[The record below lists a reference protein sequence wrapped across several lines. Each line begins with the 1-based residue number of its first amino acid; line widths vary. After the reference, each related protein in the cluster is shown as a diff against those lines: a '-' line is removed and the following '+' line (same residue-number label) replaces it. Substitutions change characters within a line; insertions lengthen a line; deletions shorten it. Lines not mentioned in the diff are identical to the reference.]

1 MPEPGP
7 IVGTSPIRKEGLAKV
22 TGRAQYVDD
31 ITLPGI
37 WYGATVRSTIARGRI
52 TSITFDPAIDWS
64 QFTIVTAADIPGEN
78 TIVHLTKDHPCL
90 AAEFINHPAE
100 PILLL
105 AHPDKTVLHA
115 AVEAVHIAY
124 EELPGVFSIEDS
136 EAGAAGD
143 PAKVIW
149 HGDDPKHQGPRQS
162 SIAGVA
168 HHSPNTFKTF
178 LMQKSS
184 PEEIRAAFAAA
195 DFIVEEEYRTG
206 AQEQLYIE
214 NNGVIAEVF
223 RAPDA
228 TLDSVTVSGS
238 MQCPF
243 YLVHALELVFNLPAE
258 KCRVIQT
265 ETGGAFGGKEDFPS
279 VIGSHAALLA
289 FKSGHP
295 VKICYDRAEDL
306 IVTTKRHPSRTRH
319 RTAVS
324 RDGKL
329 LAGEI
334 EIAIDGG
341 AYATLSPVV
350 LSRATIHA
358 PGPYNWPHIT
368 VRAKAMATNVA
379 PHGAF
384 RGFGAP
390 QSLFALERHM
400 DKIAHTIGLSPEE
413 FRRRNFLST
422 GMHTAT
428 GQHLSDPVDMQ
439 GLLTRALKES
449 NYHAK
454 RAEFDHTNPT
464 STIKRGIGFAAF
476 MHGSGFTGSGERRL
490 NSLVQIDITAEGHP
504 RILVSSTEFGQGT
517 NTILC
522 QVAAQALRIPYE
534 EVLIAQPDTSLV
546 PNSGPTVASRT
557 AMIVGKLVES
567 ASESLLATL
576 GLSSPSDPLSSSTAT
591 LSSRSAPSLSS
602 RSAPLL
608 SSSRSAPLLS
618 SRSAPLLSSR
628 SAAEGSASSPAT
640 DLPAYTPAD
649 FKRAALAYLAEHGS
663 LIAEARYEAPGNIF
677 WDDDQYKGDAY
688 PTYAWA
694 VYVAEVT
701 VDTLTYIAEVKDFH
715 ALQEVGKVIHPIL
728 AAGQIE
734 GGIAQGIGYALYEK
748 CVYVDG
754 LMRNNQMTNY
764 IMPTSADLPPIH
776 VYFEETPSIHGPSG
790 AKGIGEL
797 PMDGPA
803 PAILNAIEHATGIAF
818 TEIPLLPEDIFE
830 RMTRTPVGTPGG
842 GTEDLNP
849 AIDRDTR
856 VEATA

>member
-1 MPEPGP
+1 MPEPAP

-31 ITLPGI
+31 ISLPGM
-37 WYGATVRSTIARGRI
+37 WHGATVRSTIARGVI
-52 TSITFDPAIDWS
+52 KSITFDPSIDWS
-64 QFTIVTAADIPGEN
+64 KFTIVTAADIPGKN
-78 TIVHLTKDHPCL
+78 TIIHLTEDHLCL
-90 AAEFINHPAE
+90 AADRVNHPGE

-105 AHPDKTVLHA
+105 AHPDKTVLPA
-115 AVEAVHIAY
+115 AVAAVHITY
-124 EELPGVFSIEDS
+124 EERPGVFTIEDS
-136 EAGAAGD
+136 ELGANGD
-143 PAKVIW
+143 ESKIIW
-149 HGDDPKHQGPRQS
+149 RGDNPT
-162 SIAGVA
+162 

-178 LMQKSS
+178 LMRKGDN
-184 PEEIRAAFAAA
+184 PLPDAEMEKIFASA
-195 DFIVEEEYRTG
+195 DFVVEGEYRTG

-214 NNGVIAEVF
+214 NNGVIAEAF
-223 RAPDA
+223 RAPDG

-238 MQCPF
+238 MQCPY
-243 YLVHALELVFNLPAE
+243 YLVHALEYVFNLPEE

-289 FKSGHP
+289 MKSGHP

-306 IVTTKRHPSRTRH
+306 IGTTKRHPSRTRH

-324 RDGKL
+324 KDGKL

-334 EIAIDGG
+334 EVALDGG
-341 AYATLSPVV
+341 AYVTLSPVV

-358 PGPYNWPHIT
+358 PGPYHWPHLT
-368 VRAKAMATNVA
+368 VRARAMATNIA

-400 DKIAHTIGLSPEE
+400 DKIAKVIGLTPEE
-413 FRRRNFLST
+413 LRRRNFLST

-454 RAEFDHTNPT
+454 RAEFDRTNPT
-464 STIKRGIGFAAF
+464 SAIKRGIGFASF

-490 NSLVQIDITAEGHP
+490 NSLVKIELTPEGRP
-504 RILVSSTEFGQGT
+504 NILVSSTEFGQGT
-517 NTILC
+517 NTILA
-522 QVAAQALRIPYE
+522 QVCAQTLRIPYD
-534 EVLIAQPDTSLV
+534 EVLVQQPDTSIV

-557 AMIVGKLVES
+557 AMIVGKLVER

-576 GLSSPSDPLSSSTAT
+576 KLSSS
-591 LSSRSAPSLSS
+591 
-602 RSAPLL
+602 
-608 SSSRSAPLLS
+608 
-618 SRSAPLLSSR
+618 
-628 SAAEGSASSPAT
+628 EGGSASPA
-640 DLPAYTPAD
+640 AD

-663 LIAEARYEAPGNIF
+663 LVASARYEAPGNIF

-694 VYVAEVT
+694 VYVAEVA
-701 VDTLTYIAEVKDFH
+701 VDTRTYMAEVTDFH
-715 ALQEVGKVIHPIL
+715 ALQEVGKVIHPVL
-728 AAGQIE
+728 ARGQIE
-734 GGIAQGIGYALYEK
+734 GGVAQGIGYALYEK

-754 LMRNNQMTNY
+754 LMRNSQMTNY

-776 VYFEETPSIHGPSG
+776 VYFEETPSIHGPQG

-830 RMTRTPVGTPGG
+830 RMTSTPSSSS
-842 GTEDLNP
+842 EDLNTT
-849 AIDRDTR
+849 DRDTR
-856 VEATA
+856 VETEVPA